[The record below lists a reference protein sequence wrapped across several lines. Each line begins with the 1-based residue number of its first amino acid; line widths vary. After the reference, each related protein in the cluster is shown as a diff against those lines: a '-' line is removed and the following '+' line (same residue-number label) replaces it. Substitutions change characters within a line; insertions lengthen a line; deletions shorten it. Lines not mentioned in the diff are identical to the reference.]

1 MTIVINYVTNFGRAD
16 HEFNIFLDCYYAVNN
31 AINGLIKLN

>member
-1 MTIVINYVTNFGRAD
+1 MDVTNFGRAD
-16 HEFNIFLDCYYAVNN
+16 HEFNIIFFLDCYYAVNN